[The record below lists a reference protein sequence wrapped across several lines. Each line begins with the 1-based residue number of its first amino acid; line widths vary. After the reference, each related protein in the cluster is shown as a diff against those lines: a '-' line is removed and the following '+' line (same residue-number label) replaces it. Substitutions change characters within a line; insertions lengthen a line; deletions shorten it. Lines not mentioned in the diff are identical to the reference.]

1 MVPSKEEGG
10 RGRGQATHNYLSHL
24 DIKLGCSLAEACPR
38 GGGGGVGGQTQ
49 ASPDQTDV
57 QNQTAFSRELP
68 GFPLKWPQ
76 SHHLLT
82 FLSLESGA
90 WACILCPRKA
100 RDSSF
105 LGGEWEQGNE
115 RS

>member
-10 RGRGQATHNYLSHL
+10 RGRGRATHNHLSQL
-24 DIKLGCSLAEACPR
+24 DRKPGRSLAEACPR
-38 GGGGGVGGQTQ
+38 DGVGVGQTQ

-57 QNQTAFSRELP
+57 QNKTAFSRELP
-68 GFPLKWPQ
+68 GFPLKWPR

-90 WACILCPRKA
+90 WVCILCPRKA
-100 RDSSF
+100 RDSRF
-105 LGGEWEQGNE
+105 FGGG
-115 RS
+115 